1 MTLNSEQESVESPG
15 EAAPE
20 GALPELLLDEV
31 YEQLHQL
38 ARAQMAK
45 ERADHT
51 LQPTALVN
59 EAYMRLFGDE
69 AISWESRRQFYGTA
83 CKVMRSLLV
92 DHARSRNAKKRGGQR
107 MKVSLADAE
116 DAPMHAEQGDF
127 NQVIDILDLHASLE
141 RLAHI
146 DQGMADAVE
155 LRYFGGLSIKE
166 TAASLGV
173 PLRTTERRLRTAGMW
188 LRDDLAS

>member
-1 MTLNSEQESVESPG
+1 MIPENPRQNETPQAARTDSDAMEG
-15 EAAPE
+15 E
-20 GALPELLLDEV
+20 LFDEV
-31 YEQLHQL
+31 YEHLHAL
-38 ARAQMAK
+38 AEAQMAK

-59 EAYMRLFGDE
+59 EAYMRLFGKGDV
-69 AISWESRRQFYGTA
+69 SWESRRQFYGTA

-92 DHARSRNAKKRGGQR
+92 DHARGRNAKKRGGNVLRVPLQ
-107 MKVSLADAE
+107 DNTPQP
-116 DAPMHAEQGDF
+116 DDF
-127 NQVIDILDLHASLE
+127 SQVIDVLDLHASLE
-141 RLAHI
+141 RLARI
-146 DQGMADAVE
+146 DRGMADAVE
-155 LRYFGGLSIKE
+155 MRYFGGLSIKE

>member
-1 MTLNSEQESVESPG
+1 MTIEDESSPNRVH
-15 EAAPE
+15 PE
-20 GALPELLLDEV
+20 DAQPTELPGVLFDEV
-31 YEQLHQL
+31 YEQLHEL
-38 ARAQMAK
+38 ARIQMAK

-59 EAYMRLFGDE
+59 EAYMRLFGTGD
-69 AISWESRRQFYGTA
+69 ISWESRRQFYGTA

-92 DHARSRNAKKRGGQR
+92 DYARGRNAKKRGGNLL
-107 MKVSLADAE
+107 KVPLLESTPSESPRAG
-116 DAPMHAEQGDF
+116 GDI
-127 NQVIDILDLHASLE
+127 NQVIDILDLHEPLE
-141 RLAHI
+141 RLGAI

-155 LRYFGGLSIKE
+155 MRYFGGLSIKE

>member
-1 MTLNSEQESVESPG
+1 MTINSEQEDVESQREAPKGVLPG
-15 EAAPE
+15 
-20 GALPELLLDEV
+20 LLLDEV
-31 YEQLHQL
+31 YEQLHRL

-59 EAYMRLFGDE
+59 EAYMRLFGDQDV
-69 AISWESRRQFYGTA
+69 SWESRRQFYGTA

-92 DHARSRNAKKRGGQR
+92 DHARGRNAKKRGGQR
-107 MKVSLADAE
+107 MKVSLEHADSL
-116 DAPMHAEQGDF
+116 PLHTEQGDF
-127 NQVIDILDLHASLE
+127 SRQIDILDLHASLE

-173 PLRTTERRLRTAGMW
+173 PLRTTERRLQTAGMW